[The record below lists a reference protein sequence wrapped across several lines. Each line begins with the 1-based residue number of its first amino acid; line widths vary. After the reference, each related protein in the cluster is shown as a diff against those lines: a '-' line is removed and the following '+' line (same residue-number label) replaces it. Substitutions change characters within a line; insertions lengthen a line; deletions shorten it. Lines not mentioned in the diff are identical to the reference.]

1 MNPTTG
7 GIDIVNGTSGND
19 TIVGTVDT
27 TTTTNS
33 SLSAGD
39 NITGG
44 AGADLLAVTV
54 IGNGTTQA
62 VSGVTMAG
70 VETLRVINNGSDST
84 KTTDFSAAGWT
95 GLTDVVVAGSLS
107 TGNTKVSELT
117 SIVNATMS
125 NGKGNLEVAYAADTV
140 VGTADVQKLTLNGQT
155 AGTFTANGIE
165 TIAVTATGAASK
177 DVTLASDK
185 LKTVTV
191 AGAADVGLVTS
202 ARTVDASTATGKVAV
217 DVSDATAD
225 ATNKASVKTGTGADT
240 ITVSQANFNANF
252 SVDGGEGNDTLVVN
266 STATTSTPSVTFG
279 TVTSVETLQ
288 LKVSGAQA
296 TGGTPVNRTLTAD
309 ASKVASAN
317 AYVLENAQT
326 HAHTAYI
333 DENAT
338 FTLNNVGAAAT
349 VTVLAA
355 SGNINITNTTATT
368 SKQNEGTTAVTVN
381 LKDATGTADAVT
393 VNLGA
398 AAKDATVRVDAVS
411 AQNVETINYVVQGTG
426 TVSVANGDAAGN
438 KTINV
443 SGGTAGKTTTINGL
457 DVATTINAATFA
469 GNLNLG
475 LGAAKHTVTGGTG
488 DDTFTVSYAN
498 LTADDKLDGG
508 AGTDRVALGKVG
520 QTSST
525 ASPVDFTSAAEAL
538 KFGGL
543 KNVELVEIS
552 TDSNVKL
559 SDGLLSSFS
568 SGEIKFVAPTVADGA
583 GASAPS
589 VTTVDASGVLNP
601 ATKVTF
607 DGSGSKDTDESYVYT
622 LGNAI
627 DSFVGG
633 AAVDTV
639 NVTSVAFL
647 GASDSIDGG
656 TGKATLVFKD
666 ATAQTNTFGATQL
679 AGLKNIKA
687 IDIDISTSTNA
698 ANYSFT
704 LTDAVLANNWD
715 ATNKFTITGAD
726 GTNNVSKLTVDA
738 SGVSQQYGL
747 VLTGGLAADTI
758 KGGAGDDVIT
768 GGAGI
773 DAITLSAGGSDV
785 VVNFSGAFA
794 NRDVVT
800 GFTAGTVG
808 TVAGADVL
816 RLEADLTTESETAAG
831 AANLVE
837 LAVSGLT
844 ITSNKVVLTG
854 TGAPFNSTNTVSV
867 LEFKGLTSA
876 ANLDLANNGV
886 ELLKGLG
893 EAGAGIT
900 GLTVNADAKFY
911 IVAYD
916 NGNAY
921 VYHADADST
930 GTSDTDVAATE
941 IQLVATLVGVE
952 EGALVA
958 PNFNF
963 V

>member
-1 MNPTTG
+1 M
-7 GIDIVNGTSGND
+7 
-19 TIVGTVDT
+19 GTVDT

-70 VETLRVINNGSDST
+70 VETLRVINNGNNAGAAV
-84 KTTDFSAAGWT
+84 TTDFSAAGWT

-140 VGTADVQKLTLNGQT
+140 VGTADVQNLTLTGQT

-217 DVSDATAD
+217 DVSGATAD

-266 STATTSTPSVTFG
+266 STATGTPSVTFG

-288 LKVSGAQA
+288 LKVSDATTGASA
-296 TGGTPVNRTLTAD
+296 SNRTLTAD

-355 SGNINITNTTATT
+355 SGNITNTTAPT
-368 SKQNEGTTAVTVN
+368 SKQNEGMTAVTIN

-398 AAKDATVRVDAVS
+398 AAKDATVRVNAVS

-520 QTSST
+520 QTSTT
-525 ASPVDFTSAAEAL
+525 ASIVDFTSAAEAL

-543 KNVELVEIS
+543 KNVELVEIA

-568 SGEIKFVAPTVADGA
+568 SGEIKFVAPTVADNA
-583 GASAPS
+583 NDDTNTT
-589 VTTVDASGVLNP
+589 TTVDASGVLNP
-601 ATKVTF
+601 ATKVSF
-607 DGSGSKDTDESYVYT
+607 DGSADKDTDSLYAYT

-633 AAVDTV
+633 AAADTV

-687 IDIDISTSTNA
+687 IDIDIDISTSTAA
-698 ANYSFT
+698 ANYEFT

-726 GTNNVSKLTVDA
+726 DNSNTGKLTVDA
-738 SGVSQQYGL
+738 SAVSQQYGL
-747 VLTGGLAADTI
+747 VLTGGTAADTI

-816 RLEADLTTESETAAG
+816 RLEADLTTESETAG

-854 TGAPFNSTNTVSV
+854 TGAPFNSTDTVSV

-930 GTSDTDVAATE
+930 ATSDTDVAATE

>member
-1 MNPTTG
+1 
-7 GIDIVNGTSGND
+7 VNGTTGND

-27 TTTTNS
+27 KTTTNS
-33 SLSAGD
+33 SLNAGD

-44 AGADLLAVTV
+44 AGTDLLSVTV
-54 IGNGTTQA
+54 VGDGTGSTA
-62 VSGVTMAG
+62 VSGITMAG
-70 VETLRVINNGSDST
+70 VETLRVINNANNGGAAV
-84 KTTDFSAAGWT
+84 TTNFTAAGWA
-95 GLTDVVVAGSLS
+95 GLTDVNVAGSLS
-107 TGNTKVSELT
+107 TGNTKVSDLT
-117 SIVNATMS
+117 TIVNATMS

-165 TIAVTATGAASK
+165 TIAVTATGTASK
-177 DVTLASDK
+177 DVTLVSDK

-202 ARTVDASTATGKVAV
+202 AKTVDASTATGKVAV
-217 DVSDATAD
+217 DVSGATAD

-266 STATTSTPSVTFG
+266 STATGTPSVTFG

-317 AYVLENAQT
+317 AFVLENAQT
-326 HAHTAYI
+326 HAHTAYTN
-333 DENAT
+333 ENAT

-355 SGNINITNTTATT
+355 SGNITDTDTAINLP
-368 SKQNEGTTAVTVN
+368 KQNEGTTAVTIN

-457 DVATTINAATFA
+457 DVATTINAATLA

-508 AGTDRVALGKVG
+508 AGTDRVALGVVG
-520 QTSST
+520 STSGST
-525 ASPVDFTSAAEAL
+525 LVDFTSAAEAL

-543 KNVELVEIS
+543 KNVELVEI
-552 TDSNVKL
+552 TTNSNVKL

-568 SGEIKFVAPTVADGA
+568 SGEIKFVAPTVADDGTNNTDTT
-583 GASAPS
+583 
-589 VTTVDASGVLNP
+589 TTVDASGVLNP
-601 ATKVTF
+601 ATKVSF
-607 DGSGSKDTDESYVYT
+607 DGSADKDTDSLYAYT

-633 AAVDTV
+633 AAADTV

-687 IDIDISTSTNA
+687 IDIDIGTSTNA

-768 GGAGI
+768 GGAGKDSI
-773 DAITLSAGGSDV
+773 DLTAGGSDIV
-785 VVNFSGAFA
+785 VLPTSTALIAA
-794 NRDVVT
+794 NADTIT
-800 GFTAGTVG
+800 GFQAATTGAVG
-808 TVAGADVL
+808 VDKIRFTNADTTLNESTGGAVVL
-816 RLEADLTTESETAAG
+816 EELTPTLLTTGGAYDLATALN
-831 AANLVE
+831 ANTNAVSVVE
-837 LAVSGLT
+837 L
-844 ITSNKVVLTG
+844 
-854 TGAPFNSTNTVSV
+854 
-867 LEFKGLTSA
+867 KGLSSA
-876 ANLDLANNGV
+876 ANLDLADNGV
-886 ELLKGLG
+886 ELFKGLG
-893 EAGAGIT
+893 VAGQAAT
-900 GLTVNADAKFY
+900 GLTTDNASDKFF

-921 VYHADADST
+921 VYHATAAS
-930 GTSDTDVAATE
+930 SSVA
-941 IQLVATLVGVE
+941 VDKVVLVGTVTGVA
-952 EGALVA
+952 EGALTVD
-958 PNFNF
+958 NFAF
-963 V
+963 A